1 LGEPV
6 AVMTEAARGWGGY
19 NVVYRLDTTD
29 GRWVV

>member
-1 LGEPV
+1 
-6 AVMTEAARGWGGY
+6 MTEAARGWGGY